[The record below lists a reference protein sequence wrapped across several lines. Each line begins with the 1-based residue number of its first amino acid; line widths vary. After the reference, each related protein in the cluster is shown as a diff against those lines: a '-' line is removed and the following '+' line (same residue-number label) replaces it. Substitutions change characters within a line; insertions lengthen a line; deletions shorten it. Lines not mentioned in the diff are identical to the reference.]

1 MALANDPR
9 SFEPFR
15 QSLEDLLTKLNS
27 LLTSVQQCAKVGDQ
41 INGLVDL
48 RYREQEVVNSLVP
61 TLNMVVNSLHPT
73 QDQEEI
79 DTRTK
84 KINAWDKEIKGL
96 TSPFPKTER
105 EIYIFLGDLRDVLK
119 VLPIEPPQ
127 LGNIRSEIERL
138 EIWENARYRF
148 LGMRPSYSDVLAVR
162 LRLGEMLKYLS
173 QAQEATHEDPSP
185 LPPAAPSAPAEQ
197 SGRRERGPDIET
209 SQKRIE
215 LEEILTRELVTIA
228 QRIGALTTLD
238 ELKKTYPEFRLWQ
251 VLPAQEQE
259 ELLTVEF
266 RERTFARRLVMRE
279 FGFTSL
285 DTLKKDRKK
294 LRRTAK

>member
-15 QSLEDLLTKLNS
+15 QSLEDLLAKLNS
-27 LLTSVQQCAKVGDQ
+27 LLTSVQQCADVVDR
-41 INGLVDL
+41 INELAHPRD
-48 RYREQEVVNSLVP
+48 REQEVVNSLV
-61 TLNMVVNSLHPT
+61 PT

-84 KINAWDKEIKGL
+84 KINAWDKEIEGL

-105 EIYIFLGDLRDVLK
+105 ESCIFLGDLQDVLK

-138 EIWENARYRF
+138 EIWENARNRF
-148 LGMRPSYSDVLAVR
+148 LGMRPSYADLLAVR

-173 QAQEATHEDPSP
+173 QAQEAAHEHPSP
-185 LPPAAPSAPAEQ
+185 LPPAAPIAQAEQ
-197 SGRRERGPDIET
+197 NAGRKLGPDIET

-251 VLPAQEQE
+251 ILSAPEQE

-266 RERTFARRLVMRE
+266 REKTFARKLVMRE
-279 FGFTSL
+279 FGITSL

-294 LRRTAK
+294 LSRTAK